1 MSTDTD
7 SLPTESLPGRL
18 LSRSRSP
25 WVTIGLALLLALA
38 PLGSAYVDGVLDD
51 LIQEGHLR
59 PAFLPS
65 AIIIYI
71 LAVGP
76 IINRMQDG
84 VIKAFRSMVLVDDE
98 QYERLVAEASRPN
111 RIAEALA
118 FGAGAAFGLWIGLST
133 FSGEGL
139 FWLRICMGLL
149 TCLMFGLLF
158 WIIYGAIAGTRLT
171 TELHRQPLQF
181 DILDISP
188 FEPIGRL
195 SLILSLVIL
204 GGVLLG
210 LVLGLARDTIFDW
223 RNWVLYL
230 ILALVAVVIFFLNM
244 RDTHRVLVSRKK
256 QELDAVQ
263 GHILHACRTLI
274 QRLDAGESAGDL
286 GAQINALVTYEERI
300 EEARTWPYNTTM
312 LRTLFVSVIIPAGAA
327 IVRVIFEN

>member
-7 SLPTESLPGRL
+7 AQPTESLPNRL
-18 LSRSRSP
+18 LGRSRSP
-25 WVTIGLALLLALA
+25 WVTIGLALLLFLA
-38 PLGSAYVDGVLDD
+38 PLAAAYADGVLDD
-51 LIQEGHLR
+51 LLREGHLR

-65 AIIIYI
+65 AIIVYI

-76 IINRMQDG
+76 IIDRMQTG
-84 VIKAFRSMVLVDDE
+84 VIKAFRSLVLVDDE
-98 QYERLVAEASRPN
+98 QYERLVTEASRTNP
-111 RIAEALA
+111 IAEALA
-118 FGAGAAFGLWIGLST
+118 FGAGAAFGLWVGLST
-133 FSGEGL
+133 FSGDSL

-149 TCLMFGLLF
+149 TGLMFGILI

-171 TELHRQPLQF
+171 TELLRQPLQF

-195 SLILSLVIL
+195 SLVMSLVIL
-204 GGVLLG
+204 GGVLIG

-230 ILALVAVVIFFLNM
+230 ILALVSVVIFFLNM
-244 RDTHRVLVSRKK
+244 RDTHRVLSTEKK
-256 QELDAVQ
+256 RELDAVQ

-274 QRLDAGESAGDL
+274 QRLDAGEPAGDL
-286 GAQINALVTYEERI
+286 GGEINALVTYEERLLA
-300 EEARTWPYNTTM
+300 ARTWPYNTTM
-312 LRTLFVSVIIPAGAA
+312 LRTLLVSVIIPGGAA